1 MMAVKLNEYRK
12 PVGLPKPMTW
22 EQALELSRMA
32 VSAVMDAD
40 EVPGPGHL
48 HYLFVNG
55 AVHQYDPES
64 NRIY

>member
-1 MMAVKLNEYRK
+1 MLAYELNEYRK

-22 EQALELSRMA
+22 EQAIELSTM
-32 VSAVMDAD
+32 VSAVMSA
-40 EVPGPGHL
+40 EEAPGPDHL
-48 HYLFVNG
+48 RYLFVNG